1 MKVITARNINDAF
14 RLGVDFFLE
23 KTNYREQE
31 SRNGLTL
38 EAVEPVA
45 TVYQKPTER
54 VLFCEKRDANPFF
67 HFIEGLWM
75 IHGRNDLRPLT
86 FFVESMRD
94 FSDDNKTLW
103 GAYGWRWRE
112 YFDKDQLE
120 IIIAML
126 RRDPDDR
133 RAVLQMWDVKEDLDR
148 EGKDVPC
155 NTNIYF
161 KVRDKKLNMT
171 VCNRSNDM
179 LWGAY
184 GANAVHMSMLQEY
197 MASRIEVA
205 VGEYTQISDS
215 FHVYQN
221 DVWERCKELGVID
234 IYSWRSTK
242 NDYEYIKQKD
252 LVPLI
257 THSKTFQWELNL
269 FFETFS
275 DVITTGKTFSTK
287 EYIGSGP
294 IKTFQNPSIRDIA
307 IPMVNA
313 YTFHKH
319 RQYENSYAEINKIKA
334 YDWMKACFEWVR
346 KRDTAFTLKI
356 ADN

>member
-94 FSDDNKTLW
+94 FSDDNETLW
-103 GAYGWRWRE
+103 GRWRD
-112 YFDKDQLE
+112 YFDKDQLD

-126 RRDPDDR
+126 QRNPDDR
-133 RAVLQMWDVKEDLDR
+133 RAVLQMWDAKEDLDR
-148 EGKDVPC
+148 DGKDVPC

-161 KVRDKKLNMT
+161 KVRNKKLNMT

-197 MASRIEVA
+197 MALMIGVEVG
-205 VGEYTQISDS
+205 VYTQISDS

-234 IYSWRSTK
+234 IYNWRSTK

-257 THSKTFQWELNL
+257 THSKTFHWELNL
-269 FFETFS
+269 FFERFS
-275 DVITTGKTFSTK
+275 EVITTGEKFLAEELS
-287 EYIGSGP
+287 P
-294 IKTFQNPSIRDIA
+294 PRQTFQNPSIRDIA

-313 YTFHKH
+313 YLFHKG
-319 RQYENSYAEINKIKA
+319 RRYEDSYAWINKIKA

>member
-1 MKVITARNINDAF
+1 
-14 RLGVDFFLE
+14 
-23 KTNYREQE
+23 
-31 SRNGLTL
+31 
-38 EAVEPVA
+38 
-45 TVYQKPTER
+45 
-54 VLFCEKRDANPFF
+54 
-67 HFIEGLWM
+67 
-75 IHGRNDLRPLT
+75 
-86 FFVESMRD
+86 
-94 FSDDNKTLW
+94 
-103 GAYGWRWRE
+103 
-112 YFDKDQLE
+112 
-120 IIIAML
+120 
-126 RRDPDDR
+126 
-133 RAVLQMWDVKEDLDR
+133 
-148 EGKDVPC
+148 
-155 NTNIYF
+155 
-161 KVRDKKLNMT
+161 MT

-197 MASRIEVA
+197 LASRLEIA

-269 FFETFS
+269 FFETFD

-313 YTFHKH
+313 YLFHK
-319 RQYENSYAEINKIKA
+319 RRRYEDSYAWINKIKA

-346 KRDTAFTLKI
+346 KRDTTFTLKI